1 MLVFICPLDVS
12 VTLCRM
18 SFSGAKRK
26 RALTDVELYEYAVG
40 SLARKMRTVAELK
53 RLLRVRAEP
62 SEDGTLAVEA
72 VIAKLKEQKYLNDSR
87 YAASYSQYR
96 QSNEKFGRRRVVTDL
111 KAKGI
116 HSEVIQQAVDAAYE
130 KINEEQLARQFL
142 ERKRVKK
149 PQNERESARV
159 FRMLVRAGFSQST
172 IFKVLKGWDVDD
184 EVLTA
189 LSSEAEQ
196 SSSE

>member
-1 MLVFICPLDVS
+1 MLASVLYVS

-149 PQNERESARV
+149 PQNERESACV
-159 FRMLVRAGFSQST
+159 FRKLVRGGFSQYT
-172 IFKVLKGWDVDD
+172 IFKVLKRWDVDD